1 MKKIY
6 EKFCKFEERAAVVL
20 LAGLTILVFISALMR
35 TLKMPLN
42 WAQDVA
48 LIAFAWM
55 IFLGSDIAVRGPG
68 LIGVNLFAKKFPATI
83 QKGLDIIFKVI
94 IILFLG
100 ILVVNGFQMTIDGW
114 EREITTLGISY
125 SWVTMAVP
133 VGAFFM
139 IISTA
144 IRLVETIKTPV
155 SKFVL
160 GEEGGSK

>member
-1 MKKIY
+1 MKTIY
-6 EKFCKFEERAAVVL
+6 KYFCRFEEVMSVVL
-20 LAGLTILVFISALMR
+20 LAGLTILVFVSAMMR
-35 TLKMPLN
+35 TLGMPLN

-48 LIAFAWM
+48 LVAFAWM

-68 LIGVNLFAKKFPATI
+68 LIGVNIIIKKTPAAL
-83 QKGLDIIFKVI
+83 QKTLDIIFKVI
-94 IILFLG
+94 IIGFLCV
-100 ILVVNGFQMTIDGW
+100 LVVNGFVMTIDGW

-155 SKFVL
+155 DKFVM
-160 GEEGGSK
+160 GE